1 MAGGVSRVVEAVVMV
16 VVVHPRV
23 VVVVHPRV
31 VVVVV
36 RAARLG
42 VVVPAGDGWD
52 AAAVQQGVLLVRVVV
67 RVVQVGLV
75 RLVRGRG

>member
-1 MAGGVSRVVEAVVMV
+1 MAGGVSRVVEAVVV
-16 VVVHPRV
+16 VVMVVHPC
-23 VVVVHPRV
+23 V

-42 VVVPAGDGWD
+42 VVVPAGNGWD
-52 AAAVQQGVLLVRVVV
+52 AAAVQQGVLVVRVVV

>member
-23 VVVVHPRV
+23 VVVV
-31 VVVVV
+31 

-42 VVVPAGDGWD
+42 VVVPAGNGWD